1 MVGIPTTDLLEGQG
15 ALLRQAGGAAVRQDH
30 CPGPRLLGQFLQG
43 SFLLGTE
50 GLAIGFQTLQGL
62 EAGVVAAG
70 DVGKAQQGDIQVGNG
85 SGLALSLIHI

>member
-1 MVGIPTTDLLEGQG
+1 M
-15 ALLRQAGGAAVRQDH
+15 
-30 CPGPRLLGQFLQG
+30 
-43 SFLLGTE
+43 GTE

-85 SGLALSLIHI
+85 SGLANRLVIGPRQDQIQVRMGFHRRARLGADGEDAAAELLFA